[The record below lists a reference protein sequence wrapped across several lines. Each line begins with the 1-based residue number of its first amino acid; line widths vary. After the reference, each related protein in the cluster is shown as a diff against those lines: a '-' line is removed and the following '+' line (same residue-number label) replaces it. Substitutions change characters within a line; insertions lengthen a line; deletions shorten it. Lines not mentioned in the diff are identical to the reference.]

1 MQLGTV
7 YLPGTIRERIQD
19 LLKEHK
25 MTQAELAA
33 QIGSTESTLSRFI
46 SGKTDKLG
54 DESIIAIAR
63 VFNVSTDFLLGEVDI
78 PDRKNYDISE
88 LGLSAQA
95 ARNLYTGKAN
105 AAVVSRLLENKNF
118 LKVTHQIER
127 LMDDQIASGF
137 AAQNQMY
144 ASLSTMLA
152 GEPAVAKEVSDMKTP
167 IYQAELTAIQ
177 NTFMMAVKEMKKDA
191 GTHVDGTKAATKEA
205 TQRIFAELQK
215 NQERPNQKVEAE
227 QLADAVAQSV
237 AHLPGVETDE
247 VKKLFLS
254 MIGAVSSD
262 ETGTKDQ

>member
-1 MQLGTV
+1 
-7 YLPGTIRERIQD
+7 
-19 LLKEHK
+19 

-127 LMDDQIASGF
+127 LMDDQITSGF

-144 ASLSTMLA
+144 ASLGAMLA
-152 GEPAVAKEVSDMKTP
+152 GEPAVAKTVSDMKMP
-167 IYQAELTAIQ
+167 IYQAELTSIQ

-191 GTHVDGTKAATKEA
+191 GTHVDGAKAATKEG

-215 NQERPNQKVEAE
+215 NQERPKQKIEAE